1 MRHMPGMTFCLLFP
15 DLHPTTDQM
24 PLSDNFLPQPQPPPV
39 PDGNRLFP
47 VFLKLEQLH
56 VLLVGG
62 GAGGYEKLSAM
73 LANSP
78 GAAVTVVA
86 TWFAAELRVLAARHS
101 AVQLREQ
108 PYDPTHLVGH
118 DLVIVATDDK
128 ALNLR
133 IKADATRQRLL
144 CNVADTPAACDFY
157 LGSVVQKGDLKIAI
171 STNGKSP
178 TIAKRLREMLTHTL
192 PDELHDVLQRMAQI
206 REKVGG
212 DFAYK
217 VKSLNAVTAELTGG
231 PAYESPAAAQWRRI
245 ATVAL
250 VSFAAMLVFNI
261 LSYYF
266 TWEQVWGAA
275 TSADMFWLFVAIGFG
290 AQLIDGLLGM
300 GYGVVTAISLM
311 SMNISPAAVSA
322 SIHTAEMFASGAS
335 GYHHYRFGNVNR
347 KLFQVL
353 LIPGV
358 LGAIT
363 GAYLLSKFGETYAA
377 YVKPFLAVYLLLLGI
392 RIISKAFAKPG
403 PRKKHKKLGVLAA
416 VGGFLDSFGGGGWGP
431 LVTSTLIA
439 GGRTPQYVIGSVS
452 VTEFFVTFASA
463 VTFFATLGISHW
475 QIILGLIVGG
485 VAAAPL
491 AARLAG
497 RLPVRWM
504 FLGVG
509 LMVIVWSLWALR
521 KVFM

>member
-1 MRHMPGMTFCLLFP
+1 
-15 DLHPTTDQM
+15 M
-24 PLSDNFLPQPQPPPV
+24 PLTSNNVLPQSEPPPQPDV
-39 PDGNRLFP
+39 NRLFP

-62 GAGGYEKLSAM
+62 GAVGFEKLSAM

-78 GAAVTVVA
+78 GAAITVVA
-86 TWFAAELRVLAARHS
+86 TWFSPELRLLAERHP

-108 PYDPTHLVGH
+108 PYHPTDLVGH
-118 DLVIVATDDK
+118 DLVIVATNDK
-128 ALNLR
+128 KLNLS

-157 LGSVVQKGDLKIAI
+157 LGSIVQKGDLKIAI

-178 TIAKRLREMLTHTL
+178 TIAKRLREMLTHAL
-192 PDELHDVLQRMAQI
+192 PDELHDVLQRMAVI

-212 DFAYK
+212 DFAHK

-231 PAYESPAAAQWRRI
+231 PAYESPAATRWRKI
-245 ATVAL
+245 ATASL
-250 VSFAAMLVFNI
+250 LAFASMLVFNI

-266 TWEQVWGAA
+266 TWQQVWDVASSSQ
-275 TSADMFWLFVAIGFG
+275 TFYIFVAIGFG

-311 SMNISPAAVSA
+311 TLNISPAAVSS

-335 GYHHYRFGNVNR
+335 GYHHYRFGNVNK
-347 KLFQVL
+347 KLFKVL

-358 LGAIT
+358 LGAIL
-363 GAYLLSKFGETYAA
+363 GAFLLSKFGEQYGG
-377 YVKPFLAVYLLLLGI
+377 YVRPFLSVYLLLLGI

-403 PRKKHKKLGVLAA
+403 PRKKHKKLGFLAA
-416 VGGFLDSFGGGGWGP
+416 AGGFLDSFGGGGWGP

-463 VTFFATLGISHW
+463 LTFFATIGISHW

-485 VAAAPL
+485 IAAAPF

-497 RLPVRWM
+497 RIPTRWM
-504 FLGVG
+504 FVGVG
-509 LMVIVWSLWALR
+509 LMVIVWSMWSLR
-521 KVFM
+521 KLFM

>member
-1 MRHMPGMTFCLLFP
+1 MNTAE
-15 DLHPTTDQM
+15 TTA
-24 PLSDNFLPQPQPPPV
+24 PSV
-39 PDGNRLFP
+39 PDSVPASGSNRLFP
-47 VFLKLEQLH
+47 IFLKMEQLH

-62 GAGGYEKLSAM
+62 GNVGHEKLAAV

-78 GAAVTVVA
+78 ATAITVVA
-86 TWFAAELRVLAARHS
+86 TYFSAQLLELAARHP

-108 PYDPTHLVGH
+108 AYQTTDLVGH

-128 ALNLR
+128 ELNLR

-144 CNVADTPAACDFY
+144 CNVADTPDACDFY
-157 LGSVVQKGDLKIAI
+157 LGSIVQKGDLKIAI

-178 TIAKRLREMLTHTL
+178 TIAKRLREMLTHAL
-192 PDELHDVLQRMAQI
+192 PDELHDVLQRMSVI

-212 DFAYK
+212 DFAHK

-231 PAYESPAAAQWRRI
+231 PAYESPAAAQWRRR
-245 ATVAL
+245 ATGAL
-250 VSFAAMLVFNI
+250 LAFAGLLIFNI
-261 LSYYF
+261 LSYYI
-266 TWEQVWGAA
+266 TWDQVVHTA
-275 TSADMFWLFVAIGFG
+275 TNAKMFYIFVAIGFG

-311 SMNISPAAVSA
+311 SMNIAPAAVSA

-335 GYHHYRFGNVNR
+335 GYHHYRFGNVNK
-347 KLFQVL
+347 KLFKVL

-363 GAYLLSKFGETYAA
+363 GAYLLSKFGETYAG
-377 YVKPFLAVYLLLLGI
+377 YVKPLLAAYLLLLGI
-392 RIISKAFAKPG
+392 RIISKAFSKLG
-403 PRKKHKKLGVLAA
+403 PRKKHKKLGLLAA
-416 VGGFLDSFGGGGWGP
+416 AGGFLDSFGGGGWGP

-485 VAAAPL
+485 VAASPL

-497 RLPVRWM
+497 RIPVRWM
-504 FLGVG
+504 FVGVG

-521 KVFM
+521 KLFM